1 MGSLYGHEPRPVV
14 HPDVQLACM
23 QPWPRITR
31 MVALR
36 GTVSLD
42 AMMSGLGA

>member
-1 MGSLYGHEPRPVV
+1 MGTLYGQKPTPFV

-23 QPWPRITR
+23 QPWPRITP

-36 GTVSLD
+36 GTVCLA
-42 AMMSGLGA
+42 AMIAGLS

>member
-1 MGSLYGHEPRPVV
+1 MGTLYGQKPAPVV

-23 QPWPRITR
+23 QPWPRIG
-31 MVALR
+31 ALGILR

-42 AMMSGLGA
+42 AMMAGLG